1 MSGPMTTE
9 LAAAASRYAAEAAA
23 TNALLAE
30 ASTSGLSVGR
40 FIQRRFIEQQAAKR
54 GGGAE
59 SLPGR
64 TWRAM
69 DLRTRSVLVMLAASF
84 EGDARAYAARAW
96 EALTPA
102 DQVSIAACA
111 RTLGRDL
118 RRASCLF

>member
-1 MSGPMTTE
+1 MNPA
-9 LAAAASRYAAEAAA
+9 LANAARAHALRAQADAEGVSIGSLIAR
-23 TNALLAE
+23 NARANL
-30 ASTSGLSVGR
+30 
-40 FIQRRFIEQQAAKR
+40 AKR
-54 GGGAE
+54 TEDEARKAE

-64 TWRAM
+64 TWRTM

>member
-1 MSGPMTTE
+1 MSGPLSPE
-9 LAAAASRYAAEAAA
+9 LAAAAARHAAESAA

-40 FIQRRFIEQQAAKR
+40 FIQRRFIEQQSAKR

-69 DLRTRSVLVMLAASF
+69 DLRTRTVLVMLASSHGGDPRDYASKPW
-84 EGDARAYAARAW
+84 DNLSADDQ
-96 EALTPA
+96 PA
-102 DQVSIAACA
+102 IAACA
-111 RTLGRDL
+111 RELL
-118 RRASCLF
+118 RSLKHANSLF